1 MRWNSVK
8 SETYIPLLDFGR
20 DRPWSCRSQSVW
32 VRPFL
37 HVSFLLV
44 PWSRRIWT
52 WFSRHL
58 SPWLHHCW
66 RSTADTKWNT
76 LEFQLYTFLKV
87 TCVVKL
93 LSLDPAL
100 ALPVTWPAN
109 TDSTL
114 LKNELF
120 PAPRICSLHFDIQT
134 LESYQFLREVEHLCC
149 QCQRP
154 QWSHE
159 SLFLSSV

>member
-1 MRWNSVK
+1 MRWNSFK
-8 SETYIPLLDFGR
+8 AETYIPLLDFGR

-37 HVSFLLV
+37 RVSFLLV

-52 WFSRHL
+52 WFSRL
-58 SPWLHHCW
+58 VSPWLHHCW

-100 ALPVTWPAN
+100 ALPVTWPSK

-120 PAPRICSLHFDIQT
+120 PAPRIWSLYFDIQR
-134 LESYQFLREVEHLCC
+134 LESYQFLREVEH
-149 QCQRP
+149 
-154 QWSHE
+154 
-159 SLFLSSV
+159 